1 MEEKLQE
8 IVEKY
13 IQPIWYKV
21 RFAETIKAA
30 MYIKSKYSSFKNV
43 DFDIVIRDH
52 FKYNKRLEYSKYN
65 DNKMIG
71 LDIWYILVK
80 EFCQYSDY
88 SEVQFLVK
96 RQAKKARIE
105 WIEEFK
111 KSKELQLFKD
121 FQENLKRQYNRTI
134 SQNYS
139 SHYLQS
145 ESSEVEDM
153 FRGHSFTWTYTPQ
166 GHYIWAIINICFL
179 LAVPVKLTDDIY
191 RKLISVKK

>member
-21 RFAETIKAA
+21 RLAETIKAA
-30 MYIKSKYSSFKNV
+30 MYIKSKDSSFKDI
-43 DFDIVIRDH
+43 DFDMIIRDH
-52 FKYNKRLEYSKYN
+52 FKYNKMFNYRKYCDKN
-65 DNKMIG
+65 IIG
-71 LDIWYILVK
+71 HDISYILVK
-80 EFCQYSDY
+80 EFCQYSRY
-88 SEVQFLVK
+88 SEVRYLVK
-96 RQAKKARIE
+96 RQAEKARIA

-111 KSKELQLFKD
+111 ESKELRLFKD
-121 FQENLKRQYNRTI
+121 FQTNLKRHHNRTI

-139 SHYLQS
+139 NHYLHS